1 MTEARRPPAH
11 VEAAAAIVDA
21 WLSAGEAN
29 VLTAEQIAKLS
40 PADRLDYARRFDQSK
55 MPAWKDP
62 RA

>member
-1 MTEARRPPAH
+1 MTNPPPH
-11 VEAAAAIVDA
+11 VSAAAKTVQDWLDA
-21 WLSAGEAN
+21 DGRG
-29 VLTAEQIAKLS
+29 VLPPEQLAKLS